1 MALITREYFDKL
13 PLGLTK
19 QMQPFMES
27 IDLFIQTA
35 SEQVEA
41 YCERKFELQEHVEV
55 LYGTGNNRILVDQY
69 PVQSVDTIT
78 YEDDFG
84 GSWTVDTNYIRVHPS
99 GVLEWKFP
107 VTQGPWRRDRIYTI
121 TYTAGFDPVPGPIK
135 HATALWTTELLRPN
149 FAGPTPER
157 PAELVPFTT
166 EQIGEML
173 ENYRRRRIG

>member
-1 MALITREYFDKL
+1 MALITREYFEKL

-19 QMQPFMES
+19 QMQPYIES
-27 IDLFIQTA
+27 IDALLETA

-41 YCERKFELQEHVEV
+41 YCERKFALQTHVEQIW
-55 LYGTGNNRILVDQY
+55 GTGNNRLLVDQY
-69 PVQSVDTIT
+69 PVQSITSIT
-78 YEDDFG
+78 YESDFG
-84 GSWTVDTNYIRVHPS
+84 GSFTVPTEYVRFHSS
-99 GVLEWKFP
+99 GVLEFKFP
-107 VTQGPWRRDRIYTI
+107 LTQGPWRRDRIYTV
-121 TYTAGFDPVPGPIK
+121 TYTAGYDPVPYPIQ
-135 HATALWTTELLRPN
+135 HATALWLTELLRPN

>member
-1 MALITREYFDKL
+1 MALIDREYFDKL
-13 PLGLTK
+13 PLGTTK

-27 IDLFIQTA
+27 VDTFIQTA

-41 YCERKFELQEHVEV
+41 YCERKFELQEHTEHIW
-55 LYGTGNNRILVDQY
+55 GTGRNKLIVDQY
-69 PVQSVDTIT
+69 PVRSIEGIT
-78 YEDDFG
+78 YEDNFG
-84 GSWTVDTNYIRVHPS
+84 ATYTVDTNYVRFHPS

-107 VTQGPWRRDRIYTI
+107 ITQGPWRRERIYEV

-135 HATALWTTELLRPN
+135 HAVALWATDLMRPN
-149 FAGPTPER
+149 FAGPSPAQ

-166 EQIGEML
+166 TQIGELL